1 MTFFITCIFRSEHGI
16 LSTCYP
22 ASQLE
27 DFGGPLCCG
36 WKEMKKV
43 SLREAAKHQAP
54 WNLFTA
60 NACKCTTGCRTKQ
73 CRCLKKNL
81 GCTSHCHA
89 WKQCSNQ
96 QDTKLFVQMNQRCNK
111 KNCDIKKNNEMAS
124 KKRVSCVSININS
137 IELKSCVLMAS
148 SYTGALAQI
157 IGSHAKR

>member
-1 MTFFITCIFRSEHGI
+1 
-16 LSTCYP
+16 
-22 ASQLE
+22 
-27 DFGGPLCCG
+27 
-36 WKEMKKV
+36 MKKI

-89 WKQCSNQ
+89 GKQCSNQ
-96 QDTKLFVQMNQRCNK
+96 QDTKLFCANK
-111 KNCDIKKNNEMAS
+111 SQKNCDIKKNNEMVS
-124 KKRVSCVSININS
+124 KKRVLCVSKIINS

-157 IGSHAKR
+157 IGSHAK